1 MAELVV
7 HGMKM
12 PVDCES
18 CPVCDYEQ
26 ANCLIADDRNTLP
39 HFPGKRAE
47 WCPLGEKGQPET
59 FADEIRAMSDEDLAD
74 WLVSHDL
81 KCYWEGHLSKEGYLE
96 YLRQRSKLSLIQ
108 SEGETEND

>member
-1 MAELVV
+1 MSELVV

-39 HFPGKRAE
+39 HVPGKRAE

-59 FADEIRAMSDEDLAD
+59 FADAIRAMSDEDLAD

-81 KCYWEGHLSKEGYLE
+81 KCYWEGHLTKEGYLKI
-96 YLRQRSKLSLIQ
+96 LREKSDRSLSADG
-108 SEGETEND
+108 GE